1 MKLYC
6 HVGWFDCILSKINDD
21 DDDNDDEIYLNLK
34 DPYKKTHRSKIK
46 NNWQTTE
53 TVRRF
58 TDNRLLNVRHALSYV

>member
-46 NNWQTTE
+46 NN
-53 TVRRF
+53 
-58 TDNRLLNVRHALSYV
+58 